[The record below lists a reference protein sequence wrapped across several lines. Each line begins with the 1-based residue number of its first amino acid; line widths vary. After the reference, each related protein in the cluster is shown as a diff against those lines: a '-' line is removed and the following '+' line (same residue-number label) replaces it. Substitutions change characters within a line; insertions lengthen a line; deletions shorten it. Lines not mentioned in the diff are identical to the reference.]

1 MKTTYKSKKTKTTED
16 IPCFLRDGSRRE
28 DPTRIRRSDGLCV
41 TKSCNANSL
50 LNPETGECI
59 PKNSTKG
66 RKLNNIR
73 NINDL
78 FSDDS
83 LRKIQDNR
91 FKQSRSTAK
100 RVSRKKSS
108 TKTPST
114 KTPST
119 KTPSTKKPST
129 KTPSTKTPSTKT
141 PSTKTPSTK
150 TPSTKTPSTKTP
162 STKTPSTKT
171 PNSISSRTP
180 SFNLSFL
187 QSPSPPV
194 NPSPFHT
201 PVNPSQ
207 FHTPMNPSPSPYPYP
222 SPSPSSLENPSP
234 SVNPS
239 PSSVN
244 PSPRIP
250 SIIRNFGDVNIYN
263 NNGGIF
269 DNNNK
274 NLFSLHSGGSSVLE
288 IYDVPD
294 IIRGIKF
301 SS

>member
-100 RVSRKKSS
+100 RVSRKKS
-108 TKTPST
+108 T
-114 KTPST
+114 
-119 KTPSTKKPST
+119 T

-180 SFNLSFL
+180 SFNPSFL

-207 FHTPMNPSPSPYPYP
+207 FHTPMNPSPSPYP

-250 SIIRNFGDVNIYN
+250 SIIRKFGDVNIYN

>member
-100 RVSRKKSS
+100 RVSRKKS
-108 TKTPST
+108 T
-114 KTPST
+114 
-119 KTPSTKKPST
+119 
-129 KTPSTKTPSTKT
+129 
-141 PSTKTPSTK
+141 
-150 TPSTKTPSTKTP
+150 TKTPSTKTP

-180 SFNLSFL
+180 SFNPSFL

-250 SIIRNFGDVNIYN
+250 SIIRKFGDVNIYN

>member
-100 RVSRKKSS
+100 RVSRKKS
-108 TKTPST
+108 T
-114 KTPST
+114 
-119 KTPSTKKPST
+119 T

-162 STKTPSTKT
+162 STKTPSTTKT

-180 SFNLSFL
+180 SFNPSFL

-207 FHTPMNPSPSPYPYP
+207 FHTPMNPSPSPYP